1 MIIQALLIVG
11 LLLCL
16 LYAFLQRAK
25 SRVVSLAI
33 AMVSAAG
40 IYFVAFPAQTAWL
53 AHIVGVGR
61 GADLVLYCWIVISL
75 AISINLQ
82 FKILSLQGMITV
94 LTRELALQSARGAAP
109 NVTTIVAAGQ
119 GSETPAQGR

>member
-94 LTRELALQSARGAAP
+94 LARELALQSARGAAP
-109 NVTTIVAAGQ
+109 NVTTIGAARQ
-119 GSETPAQGR
+119 ENETPAQGR

>member
-1 MIIQALLIVG
+1 MIIQVLLIAG

-25 SRVVSLAI
+25 SRLVSLGIAVVS
-33 AMVSAAG
+33 VAG

-61 GADLVLYCWIVISL
+61 GADLVLYCWLVISL
-75 AISINLQ
+75 AVSISLE

-94 LTRELALQSARGAAP
+94 LARELALQSARGAERKR
-109 NVTTIVAAGQ
+109 NDDRGDGTVQ
-119 GSETPAQGR
+119 

>member
-109 NVTTIVAAGQ
+109 NVTTIGAARQ
-119 GSETPAQGR
+119 ENETPAQGR